1 MHDESF
7 VPAYQRTSELAY
19 YIVDCQISGIASG
32 LNFYLLPMTLSL
44 SWAILGINREQLNT
58 RFFDQRIADV
68 FCLSCNFG
76 CLQSQKQ
83 VNERISFLSKFAT
96 WLYSNCDSVKKLV
109 VKHSICQEIKSMDLV
124 GICSLKVLKRH
135 IWQLLDSLSAF
146 FQFSLKSTEI
156 EFIDISNL
164 FVQSI

>member
-1 MHDESF
+1 MDL
-7 VPAYQRTSELAY
+7 ELWPN
-19 YIVDCQISGIASG
+19 CLNQPWPGLFWSGIAAG

-135 IWQLLDSLSAF
+135 IWQLLNSISECV
-146 FQFSLKSTEI
+146 FSIYFEI
-156 EFIDISNL
+156 NWNWIHWH
-164 FVQSI
+164 